1 MTDVIP
7 VFLLLTWKVFSSK
20 FYVNLVWFFFD
31 FEYVLI
37 SNIVKKW
44 NQPPNPGTPGTHGI
58 IGRPPGTPWGPGTL
72 WDPEEPF
79 QPQGPPAGLPEV
91 LGTLRISLDH
101 WYSSECDA

>member
-20 FYVNLVWFFFD
+20 FYVNLVWVFFY

-44 NQPPNPGTPGTHGI
+44 NQSPNPGTSGTHGI
-58 IGRPPGTPWGPGTL
+58 IGRPPGTPGGPRNPLGPRGTFPASGTPRRTPRSP
-72 WDPEEPF
+72 WNPEN
-79 QPQGPPAGLPEV
+79 LPGSLV
-91 LGTLRISLDH
+91 FLGM
-101 WYSSECDA
+101 